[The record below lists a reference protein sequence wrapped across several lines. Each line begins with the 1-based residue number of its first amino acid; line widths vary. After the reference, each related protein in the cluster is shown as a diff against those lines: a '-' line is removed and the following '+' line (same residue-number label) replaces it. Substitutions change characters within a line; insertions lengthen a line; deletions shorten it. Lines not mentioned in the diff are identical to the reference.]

1 MKNYGKNKEPSYLN
15 YWEVNN
21 LDGSVMLLKLPVA
34 GLRWDENTAQFSK
47 DYTENYNEDS
57 KQIVFF
63 EVNVQYPEKLNDL
76 HSDLPFFPERIK
88 TGIVEKFVANLHDKT
103 EYVIHTRN
111 LIQALNDR
119 LVFKKYIES
128 LSSTKKLA

>member
-1 MKNYGKNKEPSYLN
+1 MCYKDIRGGIFIVISRYEKANNKYIKNYGKNKEPSYLN

-57 KQIVFF
+57 K
-63 EVNVQYPEKLNDL
+63 
-76 HSDLPFFPERIK
+76 
-88 TGIVEKFVANLHDKT
+88 
-103 EYVIHTRN
+103 
-111 LIQALNDR
+111 
-119 LVFKKYIES
+119 
-128 LSSTKKLA
+128 